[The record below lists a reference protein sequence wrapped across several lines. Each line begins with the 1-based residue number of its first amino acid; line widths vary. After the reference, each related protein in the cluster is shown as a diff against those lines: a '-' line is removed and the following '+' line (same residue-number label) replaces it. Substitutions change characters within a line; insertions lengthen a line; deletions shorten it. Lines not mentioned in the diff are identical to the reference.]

1 MLRGDT
7 STAEGA
13 ASCVTER
20 GEAVPSAVSSVPKC
34 KANIAGSDATP
45 GGKGPC
51 LVLVPGTEDP
61 AGGACVCCVVVSCVT
76 AWAVKPGTGHC

>member
-1 MLRGDT
+1 MLHGGIG
-7 STAEGA
+7 TAEGA
-13 ASCVTER
+13 ASRVTER

-51 LVLVPGTEDP
+51 LVLVLGTEDP
-61 AGGACVCCVVVSCVT
+61 AGKACVCHVVVSCVT
-76 AWAVKPGTGHC
+76 VWAVKHGTGHC